1 TPGLRP
7 GLVNPLA
14 EVTLA
19 ASQARVRP
27 AAAGSSNSSR
37 RRASSSAKIV
47 SANGMSSF
55 TSTSRFSSRS
65 SNACSCTTSALRR
78 IQSTRPS
85 SPSLSKSMVELRV
98 PRTVEIAQ
106 DPAPLRRI
114 LVVVPSQEIPLILR
128 EPRHYV
134 PHLAR
139 RDVGYVGR
147 RSRFLRRAQDGHQQQ
162 DTERPDVH
170 AGLRAN
176 RSLISFFTC
185 ASSSPS
191 SWSRGG
197 RTRALPF
204 P

>member
-1 TPGLRP
+1 HPAIFAQ
-7 GLVNPLA
+7 LVK
-14 EVTLA
+14 VD
-19 ASQARVRP
+19 
-27 AAAGSSNSSR
+27 G
-37 RRASSSAKIV
+37 
-47 SANGMSSF
+47 
-55 TSTSRFSSRS
+55 
-65 SNACSCTTSALRR
+65 
-78 IQSTRPS
+78 
-85 SPSLSKSMVELRV
+85 VELRE

-197 RTRALPF
+197 RTRVRSF
-204 P
+204 PTSSRTRLKRWTIFGRVWNRSDGTKQS